1 MITKRFFMCMVLCG
15 VLVLAAVSSDGGE
28 ERSKVESIFFNGTI
42 YTMDDERPVVQAV
55 AVTDGKIVGVGSDQE
70 MFALSGGE
78 TERIDLGGRTA
89 IPGLVDAHAHFTGYA
104 ENLARIDL
112 VGTRSIPEV
121 LERLESGVAG
131 AVRGEWILGRGWD
144 QNDWPEKG
152 FPTRHDLDKVSS
164 ERPIY
169 IIRVCGHAVAVN
181 SRALALAGIDETTP
195 DPIGGK
201 IIRDDEGRPTGLL
214 LEDAKALVYDKIPP
228 LTRDEK
234 KRLMKKAALNC
245 LAAGLVGVHE
255 MGISHEE
262 KSILEELYDADELPF
277 RITAYYDS
285 DDEYAD
291 GIMDAGQLR
300 GTRDHH
306 FSIVGLKFY
315 ADGSLGARSAALLE
329 DYSDDPGNSGILVTG
344 PDALYDGVRRC
355 HEKGFQAAV
364 HAIGDRGVRISLDV
378 FERVLRELPE
388 TDPRHRI
395 EHSQIVSPSDIARY
409 AVLGVVPSM
418 QFTHCTSDMPWA
430 EDRVGPE
437 RVKGAYAWRSFL
449 DQGCRIPGGSDFPVE
464 SIDPLL
470 GLYAAVTRR
479 DLSGHPEGG
488 WYSEQSLTIEE
499 ALRAFTIDAAYA
511 SHEDSVRGSI
521 SVGKLAD
528 LVVLSDDLMRIE
540 PVRIPGIE
548 VIMTVLGGE
557 IVYRAE

>member
-1 MITKRFFMCMVLCG
+1 MTTKRFFMCTVLCG
-15 VLVLAAVSSDGGE
+15 ALVLAAVSSDSGE
-28 ERSKVESIFFNGTI
+28 EHSKVKRIFFNGNI
-42 YTMDDERPVVQAV
+42 YTMDDGRPVAEAV
-55 AVTDGKIVGVGSDQE
+55 AVTGGKIVGVGSDQE
-70 MFALSGGE
+70 MFALCGE
-78 TERIDLGGRTA
+78 EAERIDLGGRVV
-89 IPGLVDAHAHFTGYA
+89 IPGLVDAHAHFMGYS

-121 LERLESGVAG
+121 LERLEVGLAG
-131 AVRGEWILGRGWD
+131 PVRGGWILGRGWD
-144 QNDWPEKG
+144 QNDWPEKE
-152 FPTRHDLDKVSS
+152 FPTRHDLDKIST

-181 SRALALAGIDETTP
+181 SRALAVAGIDEKTP
-195 DPIGGK
+195 DPEGGK
-201 IIRDDEGRPTGLL
+201 IIRDDEGMPTGLL
-214 LEDAKALVYDKIPP
+214 LEAAKALVYETIPP
-228 LTRDEK
+228 LTREEK
-234 KRLMKKAALNC
+234 KRLMRKAALNC

-262 KSILEELYDADELPF
+262 KSILEELYDANELPF
-277 RITAYYDS
+277 RITAYYDG
-285 DDEYAD
+285 DDEYA
-291 GIMDAGQLR
+291 GAIMDAGQLR

-329 DYSDDPGNSGILVTG
+329 DYSDDPGNSGILVAG
-344 PDALYDGVRRC
+344 PDALYDGIRRC
-355 HEKGFQAAV
+355 HEKGFQAAI
-364 HAIGDRGVRISLDV
+364 HAIGDRGVRVSLDV
-378 FERVLRELPE
+378 FERVLRELPK

-449 DQGCRIPGGSDFPVE
+449 DQGCKIPGGSDFPVE

-479 DLSGHPEGG
+479 DLSGRPEGG
-488 WYSEQSLTIEE
+488 WYAEQCLSIEE

-511 SHEDSVRGSI
+511 SHEESVRGSI

-528 LVVLSDDLMRIE
+528 LVVLSDDLMKIEPARIPRIE
-540 PVRIPGIE
+540 V
-548 VIMTVLGGE
+548 VMTVLGGE